1 MEADI
6 AVLVSEKF
14 FDTTHGKMDCRD
26 CHGGVKFAATRA
38 EAHEGMEPLP
48 SKTYA
53 ESVCAPCHEEI
64 TSTFATTLH
73 AETRG
78 VSSTEHS
85 AVVKRITEGSDDAVT
100 AANAGLTNNCD
111 TCHVSG
117 CGDCHVTRP
126 QANDGGFNQGHVFYK
141 EPNSLNNCMG
151 CHGSRIQKEYT
162 GQGTSE
168 KTTLMA
174 DVHWSPNG
182 MQCTACH
189 SVEWMHGGDVYNARY
204 DAPAAPKCTDCHAVG
219 AEFTSIEM
227 HAKHGTPDAEVYL
240 QCQVC
245 HSQDYNNCT
254 SCHVALDEKDLPYYQ
269 TESSGFDLNIGRNYE
284 QSESRPWDY
293 IVVRHVPVDDGT
305 FDFYGE
311 GALGNLSVA
320 PTWKYATPHTIAR
333 VTRQTKDG
341 CASCHGNRDIFL
353 TEDDMAGLSD
363 DEVKAN
369 EPVVVNETP

>member
-1 MEADI
+1 MEADL
-6 AVLVSEKF
+6 AALVAPAF

-26 CHGGVKFAATRA
+26 CHGGVKFAKTRA
-38 EAHEGMEPLP
+38 EAHVDMEPLP
-48 SKTYA
+48 SSTYA

-73 AETRG
+73 ADTRG
-78 VSSTEHS
+78 VSSTEK
-85 AVVKRITEGSDDAVT
+85 ALVLKRANPDAIDAV
-100 AANAGLTNNCD
+100 NQGLTNNCD

-117 CGDCHVTRP
+117 CGDCHVSRP
-126 QANDGGFNQGHVFYK
+126 QFNDGGFVQGHVFYK
-141 EPNSLNNCMG
+141 SPNSLNNCMG

-168 KTTLMA
+168 KSTLHA

-182 MQCTACH
+182 MQCTECH
-189 SVEWMHGGDVYNARY
+189 TSEWIHGGDVYDARY
-204 DAPAAPKCTDCHAVG
+204 DAPKAPKCTDCHAQG
-219 AEFTSIEM
+219 AEFAAIEM
-227 HAKHGTPDAEVYL
+227 HAKHGTPESSVYL

-254 SCHVALDEKDLPYYQ
+254 SCHVALDDNDLPFYE
-269 TESSGFDLNIGRNYE
+269 TESSSFDFNIGRNYD
-284 QSESRPWDY
+284 QSDSKPWDY

-311 GALGNLSVA
+311 NALTNMAAA

-333 VTRQTKDG
+333 TTRQTEGG
-341 CASCHGNRDIFL
+341 CVSCHGNRDVFL
-353 TEDDMAGLSD
+353 TGDDMTGLTA
-363 DEVKAN
+363 DEIKAN
-369 EPVVVNETP
+369 DPVVVNEIP

>member
-73 AETRG
+73 ADTRG

-100 AANAGLTNNCD
+100 AANAGLDNNCN

-117 CGDCHVTRP
+117 CGDCHVSRP
-126 QANDGGFNQGHVFYK
+126 QANDGGFTQGHVFYK

-182 MQCTACH
+182 MQCNACH
-189 SVEWMHGGDVYNARY
+189 TAEWMHGGDVYNARY
-204 DAPAAPKCTDCHAVG
+204 DAPAAPKCTDCHAVD
-219 AEFTSIEM
+219 ATFTSIQM
-227 HAKHGTPDAEVYL
+227 HAQHATPEAGAYL

-254 SCHVALDEKDLPYYQ
+254 SCHVALDEKDLPYFQ

-293 IVVRHVPVDDGT
+293 IIVRHVPVDDGT

-311 GALGNLSVA
+311 GALGNLSAA

-341 CASCHGNRDIFL
+341 CASCHGNRDVFL
-353 TEDDMAGLSD
+353 TGDDMAGLSD

-369 EPVVVNETP
+369 EPVVVNEIP